1 MIRRFAALGVRLVC
15 PACRG
20 ELAEQASTLECR
32 QCSTKFPVVSG
43 IADLRLFP
51 DRFLSIEQDRAKGL
65 AAVEQSKGRGFRAAL
80 DAYWSMTP
88 ELDPALAA
96 HHIRRQLGE
105 IEVGRA
111 MLEELGDVGAP
122 LLDVGCGSGGFL
134 GAAGERGA
142 SIVGVDAAFRWLLIG
157 RERLREMGLDPPL
170 VCANA
175 ETLPFADGDF
185 PTISANDLFEHLVGL
200 PEALSEIA
208 RTLAPGGRLHASTNN
223 RYSLLPEPHVRLMGV
238 GWLPRGWQAAY
249 VRALRRHDYSR
260 VRLLGAGELR
270 RLFRE
275 AGLEIESLR
284 AAPIHALHL
293 EGLSR
298 RLADTSNALPW
309 PPVVAPRI
317 ALRARKPAAVG

>member
-1 MIRRFAALGVRLVC
+1 MIRQLDALGVRLVC
-15 PACRG
+15 PGCRG

-32 QCSTKFPVVSG
+32 QCSKTFPVVSG

-65 AAVEQSKGRGFRAAL
+65 AAVEQSKGRGFRSAL
-80 DAYWSMTP
+80 DAYWAMTP

-111 MLEELGDVGAP
+111 MLEELGAIEGP
-122 LLDVGCGSGGFL
+122 LLDVGCGSGGLL

-175 ETLPFADGDF
+175 EALPFADGAF
-185 PTISANDLFEHLVGL
+185 KSACANDLLEHLLRQPAAMAEMQRILSVGG
-200 PEALSEIA
+200 SVYV
-208 RTLAPGGRLHASTNN
+208 GTNN
-223 RYSLLPEPHVRLMGV
+223 RYSLLPEPHVRLIGV
-238 GWLPRGWQAAY
+238 GWLPRAWQAGY
-249 VRALRRHDYSR
+249 VRALRRHDYKR

-270 RLFRE
+270 RLAE
-275 AGLEIESLR
+275 QAGLEVESVR
-284 AAPIHALHL
+284 AAPVYAPHL

-298 RLADTSNALPW
+298 GLAKISNALPW
-309 PPVVAPRI
+309 PAAVAPRI